1 MILDQY
7 KESQKFTQVW
17 LWVILMA
24 VSLVTILPTAK
35 SLFDKETIS
44 TTGVFVFLA
53 ILLFLIALNA
63 LFYVAKLETKIDK
76 DQVSIV
82 FRPFINKPKA
92 FRWEDIK
99 EAHVRKYNSLTEFGG
114 WGIRYGWNGK
124 AYNTSG
130 NQGLQLVL
138 KSGNKV
144 LIGTQKPSELEAYLK
159 KHIFTDSSN

>member
-1 MILDQY
+1 MIHAQY
-7 KESQKFTQVW
+7 NESQKFTQVW
-17 LWVILMA
+17 LWVILMS

-35 SLFDKETIS
+35 SLFDQESVS
-44 TTGVFVFLA
+44 TTSVFTFLA

-63 LFYVAKLETKIDK
+63 LFYFAKLETKIDK
-76 DQVSIV
+76 DEVSIV
-82 FRPFINKPKA
+82 FRPFINKPKV

-138 KSGNKV
+138 KSGKKV
-144 LIGTQKPSELEAYLK
+144 LIGTQKASDVEAFLK
-159 KHIFTDSSN
+159 KYIFTDSI